1 VNRKTF
7 LVIVLTTGIFA
18 NALTSTAQPQSA
30 QVAQLVSMQTAPSNP
45 ELRRIQVGTFQQAA
59 NAERA
64 FNILRNAGLS
74 PVYESHVGGRRVVLP
89 GVDVRHLSFILPMLN
104 NAGFHNVWIRE
115 EIDRLYRIQVGAFRE
130 AANAEAALN
139 TLRNAGLNPIYENH
153 MGYRR
158 VVLAGINT
166 RHISPVLTIVYNSGF
181 NDVWLREEPTISH
194 FTIIVQGNAA
204 VTEIQGT
211 GSTAP
216 LAIVHTIPSFGV
228 AVTDRIHHANAPIV
242 FFFNDRIYL
251 YSIAPNVEVTANG
264 IPIDGTI
271 IINEAA
277 NGFAVLTFTPTSPLP
292 ADTKISIVMG
302 HGLQNARGIQMLADV
317 GLSFVT
323 ELDPETDFTGNYG
336 FELGDMG
343 VVFRGD
349 AAINTARGPL
359 VPFEGNYFAA
369 MSTGTRLVSDGAALF
384 GNTES
389 LILIGPIHDP
399 FFSLSFYY
407 NFISAEFN
415 EWVGS
420 AFDDS
425 AWIRIRGP
433 RGVRLYLVASVNTVG
448 FNNVPFVGFPG
459 MPDAGDGYAGQTGW
473 RNFHVENLDVGSPA
487 FIEFFVT
494 DLTDAI
500 FSSILAIDAID
511 LGR

>member
-1 VNRKTF
+1 MSRKMVW
-7 LVIVLTTGIFA
+7 VIALTAGILA
-18 NALTSTAQPQSA
+18 NAYGQN
-30 QVAQLVSMQTAPSNP
+30 NP
-45 ELRRIQVGTFQQAA
+45 DLRRIQVGTFRQAE

-64 FNILRNAGLS
+64 FNLLRDAGLG
-74 PVYESHVGGRRVVLP
+74 PAYESHMGGRRVVLP
-89 GVDVRHLSFILPMLN
+89 GVDVRHLPFILPLLN
-104 NAGFHNVWIRE
+104 DAGFHNVWVRE
-115 EIDRLYRIQVGAFRE
+115 EADRLYRIQVGAFRE
-130 AANAEAALN
+130 TANAEAALN

-158 VVLAGINT
+158 VALAGINT
-166 RHISPVLTIVYNSGF
+166 RHISSVLTIIYNSGF
-181 NDVWLREEPTISH
+181 NDVWLREELATSH
-194 FTIIVQGNAA
+194 FTIIVQGEAA
-204 VTEIQGT
+204 VTEIQDT

-216 LAIVHTIPSFGV
+216 LAIVHTIPSFGI
-228 AVTDRIHHANAPIV
+228 AVTDRVHHANAPIV

-251 YSIAPNVEVTANG
+251 YSIAPNVEVMADGT
-264 IPIDGTI
+264 PIDGTI

-277 NGFAVLTFTPTSPLP
+277 NGFAVITFTPTIPLP
-292 ADTKISIVMG
+292 ADTEISIVMG
-302 HGLQNARGIQMLADV
+302 QGLQSARGIQMLADV

-323 ELDPETDFTGNYG
+323 ELGPETADFVGNYG
-336 FELGDMG
+336 FELGDIG
-343 VVFRGD
+343 VIFRGD
-349 AAINTARGPL
+349 GAINTARGPL

-369 MSTGTRLVSDGAALF
+369 ISTGTRLVSDGVALF

-389 LILIGPIHDP
+389 FILIGPIRDP

-415 EWVGS
+415 EWVDS
-420 AFDDS
+420 VYDDS
-425 AWIRIRGP
+425 AWIYIRGP
-433 RGVRLYLVASVNTVG
+433 RGVHFYRIASVNTVR

-494 DLTDAI
+494 DVTDAI
-500 FSSILAIDAID
+500 YSSILAIDAIE